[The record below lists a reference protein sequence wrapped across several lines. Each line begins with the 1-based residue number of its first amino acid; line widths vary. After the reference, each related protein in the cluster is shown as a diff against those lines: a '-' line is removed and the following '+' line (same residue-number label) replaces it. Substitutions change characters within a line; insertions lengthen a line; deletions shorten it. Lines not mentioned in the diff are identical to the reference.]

1 MLGPQTSIFS
11 WRRKKIKHLCDFRQS
26 AVALHWAADHGAVCE
41 YISAWSGTL
50 INRRDHYM
58 LLCVAAPA
66 PPVFR
71 TYKGNLWF
79 RMHSSTLCIHC
90 PKEQIRILFDDVDMI
105 SGHDASRCDVL
116 HLLAPLVPSNAR
128 LFRVYRHIRNVRKQI
143 LHIPRSKSQN
153 SLVTRIQY

>member
-1 MLGPQTSIFS
+1 ML
-11 WRRKKIKHLCDFRQS
+11 
-26 AVALHWAADHGAVCE
+26 V
-41 YISAWSGTL
+41 
-50 INRRDHYM
+50 
-58 LLCVAAPA
+58 CVAAPA

-90 PKEQIRILFDDVDMI
+90 PKEQTRILFDDVDMI
-105 SGHDASRCDVL
+105 SGHDVSRCDVL
-116 HLLAPLVPSNAR
+116 HLLAPLVSSNAR

-153 SLVTRIQY
+153 SLVTNIQYQNSIYASVMCCIFWCHCFLHKVVCSWDIIIFVMFRTVQTLYIIYSHSKE